1 MINTIQFHK
10 YQGTGNDF
18 IIIDGRNFLPPL
30 DESTIAKWCDRR
42 FGIGA
47 DGLMVVLQPTETGAD
62 FTMQYFN
69 ADGKVGS
76 MCGNGGRSMV
86 QFIVDQGLVK
96 QRYVFNAVDGWH
108 EAFVDDNGWIHL
120 HMNSVDMIEYPD
132 DNCFKLNTGSP
143 HWVQFVEELE
153 DFPVVESG
161 QAIRYSSAFKKEG
174 INVNF
179 IEWQG
184 EKLFVRTYER
194 GVEGET
200 YSCGTGV
207 TAAALV
213 SRKHK
218 PGKHRIYIKTLGGS
232 LAVQF
237 NAQEDGSFQDIWLQG
252 PAKFVFKGEIDL

>member
-1 MINTIQFHK
+1 MSRVIQFYK

-18 IIIDGRNFLPPL
+18 IILDGRTEQPSLN
-30 DESTIAKWCDRR
+30 ESTIAKWCDRR

-47 DGLMVVLQPTETGAD
+47 DGLMVVLNPTEAGAD
-62 FTMQYFN
+62 FTMKYYN
-69 ADGKVGS
+69 ADGKEGS

-86 QFIVDQGLVK
+86 QFVVDQGLAK
-96 QRYVFNAVDGWH
+96 QRYKFNAVDGWH
-108 EAFVDDNGWIHL
+108 EAFVDDNGWVHL
-120 HMNSVDMIEYPD
+120 HMNSVSQVESTDTNSY
-132 DNCFKLNTGSP
+132 KLNTGSP
-143 HWVQFVEELE
+143 HWVQFVESIEE
-153 DFPVVESG
+153 YPVVDAG

-213 SRKHK
+213 SKKHA
-218 PGKHRIYIKTLGGS
+218 PGTNRVAIKTLGGS

-237 NAQEDGSFQDIWLQG
+237 HANEDGSFQDIWLQG
-252 PAKFVFKGEIDL
+252 PAKFVFKGEIAL